1 MRHLIATKKLSRDTD
16 HRKAL
21 MRNLAAGLFIS
32 GRIKTTLPKAR
43 FVRKFVE
50 RIITIAKRNDLTAR
64 RQVIAMIQDRFIV
77 NAEET
82 DVKRDKSF
90 NIKKGPLLVTKIFSE
105 IAPKYANVNGGYTRI
120 IHLADRRIGDS
131 SELCYLELVDPTQ
144 KKSMKKSRTGG
155 NRKKKA
161 QSRIALYN
169 KLIKGKKE
177 TAKEEPKAESNA
189 NSSADKAE

>member
-1 MRHLIATKKLSRDTD
+1 MRHLVATKKLSRDTD

-77 NAEET
+77 NTEET

-131 SELCYLELVDPTQ
+131 SELCYLELIDPTQ
-144 KKSMKKSRTGG
+144 KKSMKKTRTGG

-169 KLIKGKKE
+169 KLIKGKKDA
-177 TAKEEPKAESNA
+177 AKEEPKAESNA
-189 NSSADKAE
+189 DSSADKAE